1 MVKIEL
7 QLSENLCANTN
18 FYPIRLTGKGSETS
32 TNNRKRRQAI
42 AASIGFIGGGLFN
55 YFLGKHTQQRPE
67 QLTKEVNL
75 LEENVINFD
84 KDVLEDQKKLFFRME
99 TDEKL
104 IASIN
109 SAICQ
114 IADIEEEL
122 QKFIIIG
129 DMAKKFIELVRAEVE
144 SIHGNIPGNA
154 FLKAAQKMCEGK
166 NKASRFSPRKIA
178 DACRDYLQNAL
189 EIKITSA
196 EIEDNEGFAIKIHAK
211 AVIPRLVYQKAK
223 IIFSHTIPIPAAK
236 SKDVTT
242 FRT

>member
-1 MVKIEL
+1 MENTVKITLTTLVEVPQTLVYDVYVIIFVEQPAIQPAWYDIENAWNLKIGRAGAENARKSVKHLTPCTQTAGIDGKFIRFLRSTKGKNEYAFKLRCVNEIGTDELLTQMVKIEL

-129 DMAKKFIELVRAEVE
+129 DMAKNL
-144 SIHGNIPGNA
+144 
-154 FLKAAQKMCEGK
+154 
-166 NKASRFSPRKIA
+166 
-178 DACRDYLQNAL
+178 
-189 EIKITSA
+189 
-196 EIEDNEGFAIKIHAK
+196 
-211 AVIPRLVYQKAK
+211 
-223 IIFSHTIPIPAAK
+223 
-236 SKDVTT
+236 
-242 FRT
+242 